1 MSEYQ
6 FTTPPPF
13 ASSSDQV
20 EKPRATA
27 QHRLGGAV
35 LSMGLLV
42 VSIITLFL
50 GYLIWAMV
58 TWGQGQTPAKQ
69 ILKMRVYSIDTGK
82 PATWGHMAVRQML
95 IPLAFSCVT
104 IPFIVF
110 AMSASIDFND
120 AISSNI
126 SDAGVFAVWALQL
139 TDALWIFR
147 GSDRQRLT
155 DKWART
161 YVVNEA

>member
-13 ASSSDQV
+13 AASTETT
-20 EKPRATA
+20 EKPRASA
-27 QHRLGGAV
+27 KHRLGGAV
-35 LSMGLLV
+35 LSFALLM
-42 VSIITLFL
+42 VSIITLFI
-50 GYLIWAMV
+50 GYLIWAMIS
-58 TWGQGQTPAKQ
+58 WGQGQTPAKQ

-82 PATWGHMAVRQML
+82 PATWGHMAVRQIL
-95 IPLAFSCVT
+95 IPLAFSCLT
-104 IPFIVF
+104 IPFIIF

-120 AISSNI
+120 AISSSI

-139 TDALWIFR
+139 TDALWIFK
-147 GSDRQRLT
+147 GTDRQRLT